1 VRDTG
6 VGMDAE
12 TRARAFEPFF
22 TTKPVGDGSGLG
34 LAMVYG
40 IAQQSGGRARLDS
53 EPGAGTTVVVE
64 FPRATRGGPGGAPE
78 GAAAR
83 PAAAGAAGAS
93 DARPAP
99 APEVRTVLLVEDE
112 TMVRVLGRRILE
124 AAGYRVLEAVNG
136 AEGLE
141 RWRERR
147 TEIDVVVS
155 DVRMPVLDGH
165 ALAAALRAE
174 ATDVPVLLVSGYSEH
189 EVAPGGAR
197 AGFLEKPYTAASLL
211 GALAALGVAP
221 RR

>member
-1 VRDTG
+1 
-6 VGMDAE
+6 MDAE

-22 TTKPVGDGSGLG
+22 TTKPVGEGSGLG

-40 IAQQSGGRARLDS
+40 IAQQSGGRARLES
-53 EPGAGTTVVVE
+53 EPARA
-64 FPRATRGGPGGAPE
+64 PRWWWSSRG
-78 GAAAR
+78 R
-83 PAAAGAAGAS
+83 PAAARARRRDRAGAPRP
-93 DARPAP
+93 ARPRR
-99 APEVRTVLLVEDE
+99 VR
-112 TMVRVLGRRILE
+112 RPGRRRPKADGAPGRGRDDGARPR
-124 AAGYRVLEAVNG
+124 AAHPRAARLPRAGGRNG

-141 RWRERR
+141 RWRARR